1 MQAFHLCS
9 RADGMV
15 VSHKAVTDLGVY
27 LFLLQANFYS
37 LSRQHR
43 GGGIITTRT
52 DPSASSCTL
61 PFPIPQALFYWNLF
75 SQLNSSFTSTPL
87 RLLKGFQ
94 PLPHLGRLFTVRLME
109 VIGGA
114 CSWPGAAGGGDV
126 HWPQGF
132 RLCRCCQALLKA
144 EGGGEQ
150 ASPEPHS
157 QSLQLGTRRLQEW
170 TFQVSWGAVLS

>member
-1 MQAFHLCS
+1 
-9 RADGMV
+9 MV

-75 SQLNSSFTSTPL
+75 FSAKLFFHLLSPPRRCSCLKVSSPFHILADYSP
-87 RLLKGFQ
+87 
-94 PLPHLGRLFTVRLME
+94 VRLME

-144 EGGGEQ
+144 EGGGGEQ

>member
-1 MQAFHLCS
+1 MI
-9 RADGMV
+9 

-94 PLPHLGRLFTVRLME
+94 PLPHLGRLFTCKAY
-109 VIGGA
+109 GGNWRGLLLA
-114 CSWPGAAGGGDV
+114 RGCGGWGCALAPG
-126 HWPQGF
+126 
-132 RLCRCCQALLKA
+132 LQALQVLP
-144 EGGGEQ
+144 G
-150 ASPEPHS
+150 SPE
-157 QSLQLGTRRLQEW
+157 G
-170 TFQVSWGAVLS
+170 

>member
-1 MQAFHLCS
+1 MQAFHLRS
-9 RADGMV
+9 RADGMI

-75 SQLNSSFTSTPL
+75 FSAKLFFHLLSPPRRCSCLKVSSPFHILADYSP
-87 RLLKGFQ
+87 
-94 PLPHLGRLFTVRLME
+94 VRLME

-114 CSWPGAAGGGDV
+114 CSWPRGCGGWGCALA
-126 HWPQGF
+126 PG
-132 RLCRCCQALLKA
+132 LQALQVL
-144 EGGGEQ
+144 
-150 ASPEPHS
+150 P
-157 QSLQLGTRRLQEW
+157 RL
-170 TFQVSWGAVLS
+170 S